1 MESSVLQPPQKFVI
15 NPVALD
21 KELHHA
27 SNSKTEV
34 TTVIIDPSHAV
45 TQPVPEVFK
54 CFICK
59 MLVYQPEQCE
69 ACDTPFCKLCIKK
82 RCQTD
87 KNCPDCNE
95 VYKDRRY
102 NVKLMKQL
110 EAMQFKCPETAS
122 VYLYNDSLKHAQSIA
137 PFTTCRLC

>member
-45 TQPVPEVFK
+45 T
-54 CFICK
+54 
-59 MLVYQPEQCE
+59 
-69 ACDTPFCKLCIKK
+69 
-82 RCQTD
+82 
-87 KNCPDCNE
+87 
-95 VYKDRRY
+95 
-102 NVKLMKQL
+102 
-110 EAMQFKCPETAS
+110 
-122 VYLYNDSLKHAQSIA
+122 
-137 PFTTCRLC
+137 